1 MSKENNFQKALSN
14 FTFEVASDGAIRH
27 LAGHGYTV
35 PQISKK
41 LNFPTPY
48 ERIQRI
54 VWESM
59 LDNRILLLEE
69 PGNAGIHKKISYI
82 QDRDSYGRTSF
93 RQVIVSEAT
102 LPEIHWT
109 TYTYDP
115 DTHGPLS
122 DLLSAKYAA
131 NSEDAYASCDFGL
144 RLLKDPAGFS
154 DSLKVLEENQ
164 REYILGLPWVSSV
177 VYHRLDLRM
186 RTILVRLYEND
197 LYQGCCYFGTT
208 GEKVILN

>member
-1 MSKENNFQKALSN
+1 MSKENYFQKALSN

-102 LPEIHWT
+102 LP
-109 TYTYDP
+109 
-115 DTHGPLS
+115 
-122 DLLSAKYAA
+122 
-131 NSEDAYASCDFGL
+131 
-144 RLLKDPAGFS
+144 
-154 DSLKVLEENQ
+154 
-164 REYILGLPWVSSV
+164 
-177 VYHRLDLRM
+177 
-186 RTILVRLYEND
+186 
-197 LYQGCCYFGTT
+197 
-208 GEKVILN
+208 

>member
-1 MSKENNFQKALSN
+1 MSKENYFQKALSN

-69 PGNAGIHKKISYI
+69 PGNAALHQKVTYV
-82 QDRDSYGRTSF
+82 QDKDSYGRTSF
-93 RQVIVSEAT
+93 RQVIVSET
-102 LPEIHWT
+102 SLPEIHWN

-115 DTHGPLS
+115 DTHGALS
-122 DLLSAKYAA
+122 GFLSEKCAA

-144 RLLKDPAGFS
+144 RLLKDPSGFS
-154 DSLKVLEENQ
+154 DSLKILEANQ
-164 REYILGLPWVSSV
+164 REYLLGLPWIGSI

-197 LYQGCCYFGTT
+197 NYQGCCYFGTT